1 MEYNGIIVSGVTGW
15 AVAQIIKTILHT
27 VKFKTFYAQRLVGA
41 GGMPSSHT
49 SMVISALISV
59 AKKDGTA
66 STSFALMFL
75 FGAIVIYDAMGVR
88 RASGLHARELNKINE
103 FFPDL
108 KNFKTDS
115 FINGK
120 SNRKNKDKK
129 LQEYL
134 GHTPL
139 EVLGG
144 AIVGVIIGS
153 IIPISI

>member
-1 MEYNGIIVSGVTGW
+1 MVYNGIIVSGVVGW
-15 AVAQIIKTILHT
+15 AVAQLIKTCLHF
-27 VKFKTFYAQRLVGA
+27 VKFKHFYAQRLIGA

-108 KNFKTDS
+108 KKFKMDNLNS
-115 FINGK
+115 K
-120 SNRKNKDKK
+120 SKDKK

-144 AIVGVIIGS
+144 AIVGIIVGS
-153 IIPISI
+153 LIPITL

>member
-1 MEYNGIIVSGVTGW
+1 MVYNGIILSGVTGW
-15 AVAQIIKTILHT
+15 AVAQIIKTCLHFI
-27 VKFKTFYAQRLVGA
+27 KFKHFYAQRLIGA

-49 SMVISALISV
+49 SMVVSALISV
-59 AKKDGTA
+59 AKKDGTG

-88 RASGLHARELNKINE
+88 RASGLHAKELNRINE

-108 KNFKTDS
+108 KNFKRDGLTT
-115 FINGK
+115 K
-120 SNRKNKDKK
+120 QKNKK

-153 IIPISI
+153 IIPINI

>member
-1 MEYNGIIVSGVTGW
+1 MRGMCILEYNGIIVAGVVGW
-15 AVAQIIKTILHT
+15 AVAQILKTILHG
-27 VKFKTFYAQRLVGA
+27 VKFKTFYAQRLIGA

-49 SMVISALISV
+49 SMVIAALIAV

-66 STSFALMFL
+66 STTFALMFL

-88 RASGLHARELNKINE
+88 RAAGLHARELNKINE
-103 FFPDL
+103 VLPSITNFNL
-108 KNFKTDS
+108 KDIT
-115 FINGK
+115 GK
-120 SNRKNKDKK
+120 DGTKK

-144 AIVGVIIGS
+144 AIVGIIIGS
-153 IIPISI
+153 IIPV